1 MQKNTKEAQ
10 IMNVNGIT
18 GKIKKNAFLVS
29 AAVSAYSRGA
39 EYDPNNAI
47 GMAIDLLTK
56 VEPNGGPLYELQ
68 KSFSS
73 TNDLKYKLWDAPH
86 AAQSIIKIG
95 TAIRLASEFGYMK
108 SYKKASEDMIK
119 GAALIALLTPGS
131 SPPGGS
137 AFRRNGN
144 VSVGRAS
151 YQY

>member
-1 MQKNTKEAQ
+1 
-10 IMNVNGIT
+10 MNISGIT
-18 GKIKKNAFLVS
+18 NKLKSNAFLIS

-39 EYDPNNAI
+39 EYDPNNAL

-73 TNDLKYKLWDAPH
+73 TTDLKYKLWDAPH
-86 AAQSIIKIG
+86 AAQSIIKMAAAVRVAAELG
-95 TAIRLASEFGYMK
+95 FLTK
-108 SYKKASEDMIK
+108 YKKTSEEAIK

-137 AFRRNGN
+137 AFRAAPVRT
-144 VSVGRAS
+144 SS